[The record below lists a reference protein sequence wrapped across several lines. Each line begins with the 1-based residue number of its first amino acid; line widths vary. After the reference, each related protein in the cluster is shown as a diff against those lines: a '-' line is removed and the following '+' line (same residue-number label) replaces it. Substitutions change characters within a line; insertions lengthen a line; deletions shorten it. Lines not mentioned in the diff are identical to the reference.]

1 MLRSTAVLAA
11 ATALTR
17 LTLMEVGGGDADEG
31 WKAAGPSSY
40 QETMRED
47 VAALYDWV
55 QNLPLRRLAFVGGTE
70 NSIDLDMFRGAL
82 ALKAARPEI
91 EIDCFPAGRDPAF
104 EEEFFYLG
112 LDDLVPRWREAV
124 ALTEPYQYP
133 AA

>member
-70 NSIDLDMFRGAL
+70 N
-82 ALKAARPEI
+82 
-91 EIDCFPAGRDPAF
+91 
-104 EEEFFYLG
+104 
-112 LDDLVPRWREAV
+112 
-124 ALTEPYQYP
+124 
-133 AA
+133 